1 LEKESRHEV
10 AEIKRQI
17 SKSLRFRLKQR
28 GVTVASLARAGA
40 EHELG
45 RRGDGV
51 MQPMTMLFFLSHV
64 NVPEAEQAKVLTRQ
78 PWNVVEPERLVGKVN
93 SYRLDLARGVTIS
106 VLGPDGLQ
114 ASARSDFQ
122 TPRDRS

>member
-1 LEKESRHEV
+1 MGV
-10 AEIKRQI
+10 QI
-17 SKSLRFRLKQR
+17 ENKSGPSKILADCLIDCT
-28 GVTVASLARAGA
+28 GDGDLAARAGA